1 MTELFLHQQLL
12 CLYNSVAKLWG
23 KGQLYQP
30 QITFPIT
37 VNNAYISVVTHLDN
51 GENVATVK
59 PFSARLLTNTG
70 FFANVDNLS
79 SAQLTE
85 FSWLVIAS

>member
-1 MTELFLHQQLL
+1 MTHNADFIGL
-12 CLYNSVAKLWG
+12 VWGVKLWG
-23 KGQLYQP
+23 KGQLYKP

-37 VNNAYISVVTHLDN
+37 VNNAYISAVTHLDN
-51 GENVATVK
+51 GENVAPVK

-70 FFANVDNLS
+70 FLANVDNLS

>member
-1 MTELFLHQQLL
+1 MNNTGFYWLAIAQQ
-12 CLYNSVAKLWG
+12 KLWG

-37 VNNAYISVVTHLDN
+37 VNNAYISAVTHLDN
-51 GENVATVK
+51 GENVAAVN

>member
-1 MTELFLHQQLL
+1 MAIGKVMHVGCLL
-12 CLYNSVAKLWG
+12 AFKLWG

-51 GENVATVK
+51 GESVAQVK